1 MSWSRYWQ
9 HMELVKNRRQLLN
22 IFKIIFLTIVKD
34 QFSFKV
40 WLYPTEVFCFFSFST
55 SFSVCRLSWA
65 HDSYKGPQTR
75 QLVWWP
81 LPHFRLEVKSSFC
94 HHGLA
99 GHQRW
104 WGPAAYPPATDPS
117 PGKLTCV
124 LRGRLQRSQDR
135 YHSLAWTQGVAG
147 RCHPV
152 WRLLLMIQ
160 VEDALLTFSVSQSVL
175 YFFFFFFN

>member
-9 HMELVKNRRQLLN
+9 HMELVKNRQQLLN
-22 IFKIIFLTIVKD
+22 IFKVIFLTIVKD

-40 WLYPTEVFCFFSFST
+40 WLYPMGVFCFFSFPIP
-55 SFSVCRLSWA
+55 FSVCRLSWA
-65 HDSYKGPQTR
+65 RDSYKGPQTR

-81 LPHFRLEVKSSFC
+81 LPPFRLEVKSSSC
-94 HHGLA
+94 HH

-104 WGPAAYPPATDPS
+104 WGPGACPPATDPS

-124 LRGRLQRSQDR
+124 LRGRLQRSQGR
-135 YHSLAWTQGVAG
+135 CHSLVWTQGVAG

-152 WRLLLMIQ
+152 WHLLLMIQ
-160 VEDALLTFSVSQSVL
+160 VEDALLAFSVFQSVL
-175 YFFFFFFN
+175 CFFIF